1 MGEEEDNLATMLVL
15 PFYTVDN
22 IDEVLDVDTDCSLG
36 QGGSRPQD
44 LSSFASWWRYSGGGS
59 VNKQLTLENFFKVSG
74 GGRNSVAWP
83 RKRTKRK
90 LKIKKSLRMKTGGTM
105 AIGPKNIWKTN
116 RVNGK
121 SVPVQNDD
129 FNQMSSSTDNSTC
142 LSYDNGDCSFSAS
155 GGPAWL

>member
-1 MGEEEDNLATMLVL
+1 
-15 PFYTVDN
+15 
-22 IDEVLDVDTDCSLG
+22 
-36 QGGSRPQD
+36 
-44 LSSFASWWRYSGGGS
+44 
-59 VNKQLTLENFFKVSG
+59 
-74 GGRNSVAWP
+74 
-83 RKRTKRK
+83 
-90 LKIKKSLRMKTGGTM
+90 M